1 MSEMQNV
8 KKDAPVL
15 SVRDLSVAFGGKV
28 STRRCFP
35 KFWKK
40 FVETVPALQVTDRV
54 SFEIFPGEFFAL
66 VGESG
71 CGKSVTAMSILRL
84 LPYPSA
90 KIVEGEVMFESR
102 TATEAAATAV
112 VAGDATAATAA
123 CSAASNATAV
133 ASGDAARSHDAEKF
147 AAGKAAAATAFVAG
161 NAAATGNVAAAGCID
176 LTKVSL
182 ADLQKVR
189 GSEIACIFQE
199 PMQALNPVVT
209 IKKQLL
215 EVFKFGASRLCE
227 KNAPRD
233 CYGGE
238 VAGAASCARDSV
250 MNSDSHKSA
259 SSNCESENCSS
270 QICNKD
276 ASHAEEPL
284 TVIREQLLA
293 AGFKDPERV
302 LNSYPHE
309 LSGGMLQRV
318 CIVMALLPKP
328 KLIIADEPTTALD
341 VTVQAQVLKVL
352 KDMAEKT
359 GTAVLLITHNMGIVS
374 EYAHRVAVMYA
385 GRIVECGPVRDVINC
400 PMHPYTQGLLAA
412 IPESHSDLRTLCSIP
427 GSVPHPKDFVA
438 GCRFADRCSL
448 CSAECKKETLPPK
461 VGSAMHFA
469 NCFKGRI

>member
-1 MSEMQNV
+1 MNSADKNNAELQGAKM
-8 KKDAPVL
+8 PVL
-15 SVRDLSVAFGGKV
+15 SVRDLSVAFGGK
-28 STRRCFP
+28 STTRRCFP
-35 KFWKK
+35 KFWEK
-40 FVETVPALQVTDRV
+40 VEEKAPLVQVTDRV
-54 SFEIFPGEFFAL
+54 SFDIYSGEFFAL

-90 KIVEGEVMFESR
+90 KIVNGEVMFRADSKR
-102 TATEAAATAV
+102 S
-112 VAGDATAATAA
+112 AA
-123 CSAASNATAV
+123 CCVIPSETKSVIPSETESNILSETNCV
-133 ASGDAARSHDAEKF
+133 IPSETNCVIPSVVEESCF
-147 AAGKAAAATAFVAG
+147 
-161 NAAATGNVAAAGCID
+161 D
-176 LTKVSL
+176 LSKL
-182 ADLQKVR
+182 PLEDLQKIR

-215 EVFKFGASRLCE
+215 EVFKFGASRAATSASRAAADE
-227 KNAPRD
+227 NS
-233 CYGGE
+233 
-238 VAGAASCARDSV
+238 AASRGE
-250 MNSDSHKSA
+250 NSAQDPL
-259 SSNCESENCSS
+259 
-270 QICNKD
+270 QI
-276 ASHAEEPL
+276 
-284 TVIREQLLA
+284 IREQLLS
-293 AGFKDPERV
+293 AGFKDPDRV
-302 LNSYPHE
+302 LDSYPHE

-385 GRIVECGPVRDVINC
+385 GRIVECGPVREVIKS

-438 GCRFADRCSL
+438 GCRFADRCSH
-448 CSAECKKETLPPK
+448 CTADCKKETLPPK
-461 VGSAMHFA
+461 VAEADHFA
-469 NCFKGRI
+469 NCFNVKR